1 MDKESERLEAE
12 ADRLLEEWA
21 LNQPQSHWHGTQR
34 GPRKRPGH
42 VLRREGIL
50 SRSQLERIE
59 GIEVPL
65 SAFGDGRDLVEE
77 DD

>member
-1 MDKESERLEAE
+1 MDRESERLEAE

-21 LNQPQSHWHGTQR
+21 LTQPQSYWNKKR
-34 GPRKRPGH
+34 GPRKKPGH
-42 VLRREGIL
+42 ALRAAGIL
-50 SRSQLERIE
+50 TRSQLEHVE